1 MKEHDEYNPPDD
13 AVKALARCLYP
24 AMVAYF
30 ESDCGKRKFARWQAE
45 KGTKAATGDED
56 APVGEVRRAA

>member
-30 ESDCGKRKFARWQAE
+30 ESDEGKREFARWQAE
-45 KGTKAATGDED
+45 KGAKAATGGEY
-56 APVGEVRRAA
+56 APVAEVRRAA